1 MQSPA
6 VMVLEAKRALP
17 CVDFPMESAEE
28 ISAPDL
34 RSSHGKKSAE
44 SEWKLSSV
52 RERAECGRRRRHQ
65 RWLNCRASSI
75 SSDGAVLRV

>member
-17 CVDFPMESAEE
+17 CVDLPMESAEE

-34 RSSHGKKSAE
+34 RSSHGKKSADSERPRATE
-44 SEWKLSSV
+44 SQS
-52 RERAECGRRRRHQ
+52 RTTAEE
-65 RWLNCRASSI
+65 
-75 SSDGAVLRV
+75 